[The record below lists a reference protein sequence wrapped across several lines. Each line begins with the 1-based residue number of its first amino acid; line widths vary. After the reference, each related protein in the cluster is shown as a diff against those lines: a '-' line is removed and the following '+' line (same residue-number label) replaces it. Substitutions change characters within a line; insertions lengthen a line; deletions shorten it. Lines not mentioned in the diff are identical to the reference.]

1 MARTPTNRKSTIY
14 DIAKATGS
22 SISAVSM
29 VLNGTWA
36 RYRIKEETAN
46 RILASAAQLGYNVN
60 MKARGLRLSR
70 SGLAGMILP
79 HYRNRFFAG
88 LAETFEDH
96 ARSRGLCPIVVS
108 TQRDPA
114 VEASVTETLIS
125 QQVELLFIAGVRNP
139 TPLDALCS
147 AAGIPCIN
155 VDLPGD
161 GAPSVVS
168 DNRGGARALADV
180 LMDKMKARGNAP
192 DELLFLGGVTDE
204 YATDMRIAGYRDA
217 FEARGISPAADAVE
231 CFGYAASSAR
241 LALARR
247 YESLGRLPAGLLMNS
262 ITAFE
267 GLVQFA
273 SSLSRDAWQSTVV
286 GCFDWDP
293 FAAHLPFEVT
303 MMRQDVQQ
311 IISEAFAL
319 ADKYD
324 EKHNDKHD
332 ATTYPLVIVPT
343 GFGPMSGEDDRMVET
358 ERVANV
364 GASGL

>member
-1 MARTPTNRKSTIY
+1 MARSSSGRKSTIY

-22 SISAVSM
+22 STSAVSM

-36 RYRIKEETAN
+36 RYRIKEETAK
-46 RILASAAQLGYNVN
+46 RILASAEQLGYNAN

-88 LAETFEDH
+88 LAENFEEQ

-114 VEASVTETLIS
+114 VELNVTETLIS

-139 TPLDALCS
+139 TPLDDLCS
-147 AAGIPCIN
+147 AARIPCIN
-155 VDLPGD
+155 VDLPGP

-168 DNRGGARALADV
+168 DNRGGARALTDA
-180 LMDKMKARGNAP
+180 LMEKMIARGNAP
-192 DELLFLGGVTDE
+192 GELLFLGGVVDE
-204 YATDMRIAGYRDA
+204 YATEMRIAGYRDA
-217 FEARGISPAADAVE
+217 FEARGISPAAGAVE
-231 CFGYAASSAR
+231 CFGYGASSSR
-241 LALARR
+241 RALARR
-247 YESLGRLPAGLLMNS
+247 YENLGRLPAGLLMNS

-273 SSLSRDAWQSTVV
+273 SRLPREAWQSTVV

-303 MMRQDVQQ
+303 MMRQDVQK
-311 IISEAFAL
+311 IILEAFAL
-319 ADKYD
+319 ADS
-324 EKHNDKHD
+324 HD
-332 ATTYPLVIVPT
+332 TTARPLVVVPT
-343 GFGPMSGEDDRMVET
+343 GFGEMLDEDDLTIKT
-358 ERVANV
+358 EDE
-364 GASGL
+364 S

>member
-1 MARTPTNRKSTIY
+1 MARTNPNRKSTIY

-46 RILASAAQLGYNVN
+46 RILASAEQLGYNVN

-88 LAETFEDH
+88 LVENFEDY

-114 VEASVTETLIS
+114 VELSVTETLIS

-139 TPLDALCS
+139 TPLNDRCAS
-147 AAGIPCIN
+147 AGIPCIN
-155 VDLPGD
+155 VDLPGPA
-161 GAPSVVS
+161 APSVVS
-168 DNRGGARALADV
+168 DNRGGARALTDV
-180 LMDKMKARGNAP
+180 LMDKMTARGASA
-192 DELLFLGGVTDE
+192 DELLFLGGVVDE

-217 FEARGISPAADAVE
+217 FAARGITPAADAVD
-231 CFGYAASSAR
+231 CFGYDASSAR
-241 LALARR
+241 RALARR

-273 SSLSRDAWQSTVV
+273 SSLPRDAWQSSVV

-303 MMRQDVQQ
+303 MMRQDVRK
-311 IISEAFAL
+311 IIAEAFAL
-319 ADKYD
+319 ADAQD
-324 EKHNDKHD
+324 TAAH
-332 ATTYPLVIVPT
+332 PLVIVPT
-343 GFGPMSGEDDRMVET
+343 GFGPMSGEDDRTVEPS
-358 ERVANV
+358 VA
-364 GASGL
+364 